1 MSEYIVNFGDSKSSR
16 FVGLNMALIENN
28 GATIAERIVRC
39 RDCKH
44 YREHEFV
51 LITDVS
57 DVCLFWAE
65 GVKVE
70 PDGFCAWGEVVDE

>member
-1 MSEYIVNFGDSKSSR
+1 MSEYIYGTDEHE
-16 FVGLNMALIENN
+16 GHWLTGE
-28 GATIAERIVRC
+28 EIVRC

-65 GVKVE
+65 GVKVA
-70 PDGFCAWGEVVDE
+70 PDGFCAWGERREGAES